1 MAAARECAP
10 WQLRFLDQVQWRYE
24 LIRPLVLFEECP
36 TVVPGC
42 AAQLGRASRRM
53 ARTSNHRGVGGRP
66 TCPLAARLGQRYSG
80 SSGNPR
86 TTILSD
92 QRYRYAAVPH

>member
-10 WQLRFLDQVQWRYE
+10 WQRRFLDQVQWRYE

-53 ARTSNHRGVGGRP
+53 ARGAFGESYGPQVTS
-66 TCPLAARLGQRYSG
+66 
-80 SSGNPR
+80 
-86 TTILSD
+86 LS
-92 QRYRYAAVPH
+92 